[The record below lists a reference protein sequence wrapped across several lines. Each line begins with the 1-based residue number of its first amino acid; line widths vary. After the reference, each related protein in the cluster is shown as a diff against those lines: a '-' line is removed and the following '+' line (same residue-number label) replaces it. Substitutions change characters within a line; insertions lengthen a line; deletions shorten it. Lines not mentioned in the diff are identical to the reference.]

1 LINRVSYW
9 GQEGLLLKIL
19 RPILLIILFITVTVF
34 GIQIIS
40 KAVENQNLKKNY
52 AELHHFKY
60 GLFSVD
66 TWKQQLSVIVSD
78 EIENLALTK
87 QNERDLKGHLET
99 QLGILIDKIAIRMKN
114 NNKNSTEGWLK
125 QSFIDAF
132 INVGDIKKGIPQ
144 YATAMLNEMKSTQ
157 AEKQIKSLLKSKVD
171 HYIKNTFD
179 VRDNSLKEEII
190 KNSGA
195 GDEEAAKNLIEK
207 RIIRNHHIISEYA
220 IIIVSAAILVFL
232 IVGFTKGPLSEL
244 QYFTLTFTLIML
256 LIVGVMTPMID
267 MEAKISQLNFVLFNH
282 PIHFDNQILY
292 FQSKSIIDVFWLM
305 ITHKEIQMKLVGIL
319 MVGFSI
325 IFPLI
330 KMLSSVAYY
339 YDYLGARKN
348 KILNFFVMKSG
359 KWSMADVMVVSIF
372 MAFIGFNGIINS
384 QLGQLR
390 SSSEDLQILTTNGT
404 NLQPGFYL
412 FFTYTML
419 AMFMSNMLK
428 SRPKGA

>member
-1 LINRVSYW
+1 MKYI
-9 GQEGLLLKIL
+9 
-19 RPILLIILFITVTVF
+19 RPVFLVILFITVTVF

-78 EIENLALTK
+78 EIENLSMTK
-87 QNERDLKGHLET
+87 QSEKVLKGHLET
-99 QLGILIDKIAIRMKN
+99 QLGVLIDKIATRMKKN
-114 NNKNSTEGWLK
+114 NHKSTEGWFK

-132 INVGDIKKGIPQ
+132 INIEEIKKGIPQ
-144 YATAMLNEMKSTQ
+144 YAQAMLKEMKSSQT
-157 AEKQIKSLLKSKVD
+157 EKQIKSLLKNKVD
-171 HYIKNTFD
+171 HYIKTTFD
-179 VRDNSLKEEII
+179 VRDNSLKDEII
-190 KNSGA
+190 KHSGA
-195 GDEEAAKNLIEK
+195 ADEESAKLLLEK
-207 RIIRNHHIISEYA
+207 RIIRNHAIISEFA
-220 IIIVSAAILVFL
+220 LIIVGSSILVFL
-232 IVGFTKGPLSEL
+232 LVAFSKGPLTQL

-282 PIHFDNQILY
+282 PIHFDNQILF
-292 FQSKSIIDVFWLM
+292 FQSKSILDVFWVM
-305 ITHKEIQMKLVGIL
+305 ITHEELQMKAVGIL

-325 IFPLI
+325 VFPLF

-348 KILNFFVMKSG
+348 KVMNFFVMKSG

-390 SSSEDLQILTTNGT
+390 STAEDLQILTTNGT

-412 FFTYTML
+412 FFTYTIL

-428 SRPKGA
+428 SRPRGSSV